1 MVVVHAMYHRTCAEC
16 FLSMPCSALSC
27 RVTQII
33 RLQTAYENHHYLV
46 SDLRNKM
53 RTIADTHM
61 YAFSFP
67 TDCWV
72 LRSMLRSVIAHMQL
86 FRFLGIH
93 SEDFL

>member
-1 MVVVHAMYHRTCAEC
+1 MPCIIELVLSAFCPCPVVHCHAVA
-16 FLSMPCSALSC
+16 
-27 RVTQII
+27 VTQII